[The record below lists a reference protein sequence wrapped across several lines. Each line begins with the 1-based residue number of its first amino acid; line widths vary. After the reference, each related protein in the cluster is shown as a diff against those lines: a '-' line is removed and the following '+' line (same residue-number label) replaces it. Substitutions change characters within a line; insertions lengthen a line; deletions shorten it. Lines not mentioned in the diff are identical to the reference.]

1 MLPHLIPRA
10 SRAHGCTW
18 LAACVALLIGGFAMQ
33 AFGQGGGKEGR
44 NRKEIADEGASMPF
58 RPVDGSSVAQNPPDF
73 SWPWRAAGV
82 RYEVRLKGPD
92 GRVHKLTTERNALS
106 WPEGLV
112 PGAYEWSVASAGD
125 AGTPRRF
132 TLAADAAAFL
142 VPSDAELLKR
152 AIDRPRPRYNP
163 TDLPAARDAAVRVIV
178 DRATAALGRSNAEP
192 EALDRSARQTDRRAF
207 AENKVKV
214 KREGQASAQQLSEI
228 LFAWRLTGEAKF
240 RDEAK
245 RLLLEFTGWE
255 IDGATGVGGVHGVAS
270 KLAWTMALAY
280 DWLYADLSPEL
291 RQQVLGNLV
300 QRVGAL
306 RQEFFA
312 GDRMARKPYN
322 SHGWVTWGHAAAA
335 LALMAGDDK
344 RANDLFLD
352 LVPGYFTSISPW
364 GGEDGGFGNGTSY
377 ALSAVGHLVVPLDIL
392 SVTLGVNAYT
402 KPWARNLGRFIT
414 YTYPPGAPEAPFG
427 DGAEARYERVDGGSS
442 KALAQRVDEPLI
454 KWYAGK
460 VSAEPPDPLILLAG
474 SSKERRAPA
483 FPGAPNS
490 QLFADVGWATMHS
503 DLSDPGRVSVYFIS
517 SPYGSFNHSHAA
529 QNAFVIQAGGQ
540 TLAKSSGYYDSYASP
555 HWKQWYQSTRAQNA
569 ITFDGGK
576 GQPQQDM
583 AAAGKIVAWSSAK
596 EGDVV
601 VGDATAAY
609 AGALSRAVRTL
620 VYLRPDV
627 VLVHDELQSA
637 QARQWEW
644 NLHADNRLEGSDRS
658 ARIESGG
665 QTLCVDVLEAP
676 PTRFA
681 QTNQFTA
688 DPERKRAGQRFPD
701 QWHASFVAKEPSREA
716 EFVVA
721 MRVGCKGP
729 VPTLARS
736 ADGAWTVS
744 SGARRV
750 QFGPGRASVQ

>member
-1 MLPHLIPRA
+1 MSNTPLHNV
-10 SRAHGCTW
+10 SRVTGCGR
-18 LAACVALLIGGFAMQ
+18 LAVVITVLIGSVAMQ
-33 AFGQGGGKEGR
+33 AFAQGGGKEGR
-44 NRKEIADEGASMPF
+44 NRKEIADEGAAMPL
-58 RPVDGSSVAQNPPDF
+58 RPVEGSTAMQNPPDF
-73 SWPWRAAGV
+73 SWPWRGAGV
-82 RYEVRLKGPD
+82 RYDVQLKGPD
-92 GRVHKLTTERNALS
+92 GRVQKLSTERNAVS
-106 WPEGLV
+106 WPESLA
-112 PGAYEWSVASAGD
+112 PGAYEWSVSAGGD
-125 AGTPRRF
+125 AGPVRRF
-132 TLAADAAAFL
+132 VLAADAAAFN

-152 AIDRPRPRYNP
+152 AMERPRPRYNP
-163 TDLPAARDAAVRVIV
+163 ADLPSARDPAARAVI
-178 DRATAALGRSNAEP
+178 DRAAAAIGRSVAEP
-192 EALDRSARQTDRRAF
+192 EALDRSARQADRRAF
-207 AENKVKV
+207 AENKVRT
-214 KREGQASAQQLSEI
+214 KRDGQAVVQQLAEV
-228 LFAWRLTGEAKF
+228 LFAWRLTGEARF

-245 RLLLEFTGWE
+245 RNLLDLANWE

-270 KLAWTMALAY
+270 KLAWTMALGY
-280 DWLYADLSPEL
+280 DWLYADLPPEA
-291 RQQVLGNLV
+291 RQQVMGSLV
-300 QRVGAL
+300 RRVAAL
-306 RQEFFA
+306 QQEFFA
-312 GDRMARKPYN
+312 ADRMARKPFN

-335 LALMAGDDK
+335 LSLMAGEDK
-344 RANDLFLD
+344 RATEMFRE
-352 LVPGYFTSISPW
+352 LVPGYFTSIAPW
-364 GGEDGGFGNGTSY
+364 GGDDGGFGNGTSY
-377 ALSAVGHLVVPLDIL
+377 ALSAVGHLMVPLDIL
-392 SVTLGVNAYT
+392 SVTLGVNAYA
-402 KPWARNLGRFIT
+402 KPWTRNLGRFIT

-427 DGAEARYERVDGGSS
+427 DGAEARYERVDGGSI

-454 KWYAGK
+454 KWYAGTVK
-460 VSAEPPDPLILLAG
+460 SDPPDPLILLTG
-474 SSKERRAPA
+474 STRKLGSQPFPTAP
-483 FPGAPNS
+483 S
-490 QLFADVGWATMHS
+490 SMLFADVGWATMHS
-503 DLSDPGRVSVYFIS
+503 DLADPGRVSVYFIS

-540 TLAKSSGYYDSYASP
+540 ALARSSGYYDSYGSP
-555 HWKQWYQSTRAQNA
+555 HWRQWYQTTRAQNA

-583 AAAGKIVAWSSAK
+583 AAAGKILSWRAAK

-644 NLHADNRLEGSDRS
+644 NIHGDNRMEGSDRS

-701 QWHASFVAKEPSREA
+701 QWHATFVAKEPSRDA

-721 MRVGCKGP
+721 MRVGCKGS
-729 VPTLARS
+729 VPTIARG
-736 ADGAWTVS
+736 ADGAWTVA

-750 QFGPGRASVQ
+750 QFGPGRATVQ